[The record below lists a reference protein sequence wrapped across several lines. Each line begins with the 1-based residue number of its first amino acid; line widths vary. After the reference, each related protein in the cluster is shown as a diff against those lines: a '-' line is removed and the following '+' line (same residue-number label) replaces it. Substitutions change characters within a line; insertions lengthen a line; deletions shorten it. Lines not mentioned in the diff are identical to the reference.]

1 MSDHCGT
8 TTEEGNTVCVP
19 GGCGCSSKAQN
30 NTSGPLK
37 DAIKQPIVVLSNTSE
52 EQSHV
57 EENS

>member
-8 TTEEGNTVCVP
+8 TTEEGTDVCIP
-19 GGCGCSSKAQN
+19 GACGCSSETQN
-30 NTSGPLK
+30 HASIPLK
-37 DAIKQPIVVLSNTSE
+37 DAVIQPNIVLSNTSE